1 MRENS
6 IPVYRICTLPGN
18 ETGRENV
25 LIDRLDHYLAQHTDI
40 KFPHRHSFYHFVLF
54 TKGSGKHTI
63 DFKEY
68 ELVPGQIYFMIPGQ
82 VHGWFFQSA
91 VEGYVVHFET
101 DFFSNLLSNHR
112 HLLQFPMLQSHLSQ
126 QVVQLDKNTYQESC
140 QLLEQLF
147 FEYHGRKPFRK
158 DMLQLLLLQLL
169 TIIARVMPTA
179 QLSSPHGYK
188 GETVQEFIDL
198 IEVHYTVWKHPKK
211 YASELNVSANYL
223 NQICND
229 IKGKSAGSLIRERQ
243 VLEAKRLLTNATL
256 SIKEISGVLNFK
268 DNSYFT
274 KFFKKACGISPEE
287 FRKSL

>member
-1 MRENS
+1 MHANS
-6 IPVYRICTLPGN
+6 IPVYRICTLPGK
-18 ETGRENV
+18 EMGKENI

-82 VHGWFFQSA
+82 VHGWFFQGT

-112 HLLQFPMLQSHLSQ
+112 YLLQFPMLQSHLSQ
-126 QVVQLDKNTYQESC
+126 QVIQLDKNTYQESC
-140 QLLEQLF
+140 QILEQLF
-147 FEYHGRKPFRK
+147 FEYHGGKSFRK

-169 TIIARVMPTA
+169 TLISRVIPLEKNTA
-179 QLSSPHGYK
+179 LGGYK
-188 GETVQEFIDL
+188 EETVQAFIDL
-198 IEVHYTVWKHPKK
+198 IEMHYTTWKHPKK

-229 IKGKSAGSLIRERQ
+229 VIGKSAGSLIRERQ
-243 VLEAKRLLTNATL
+243 VLEAKRLLTNAAL
-256 SIKEISGVLNFK
+256 SIKEIAGVLNFK

-274 KFFKKACGISPEE
+274 KFFKRACGLSPEE
-287 FRKSL
+287 FRKSF